1 MEDFK
6 SNRYLDVVAQSEVT
20 SIDEVVEGRVQ
31 EILSEHFAENNNRDV
46 YRFLLNTVDLTT
58 LSSEDT
64 ETSVAE
70 FTRRVNEFE
79 TNHPELDNVAAICVY
94 PNFASVVRANLDV
107 SEVNVAVVGGN
118 FPSSQA
124 RIEVKVAECTLAVA
138 DGADE
143 VDIVYNLGL
152 DGDECYEELCDE
164 IQEIKDAIGD
174 AHLKVILETGAL
186 KSAANIKRA
195 SILSMYS
202 GADFIK
208 TSTGKIY
215 PGASLEA
222 AYVMCSCI
230 KEYYEKCGRMVGF
243 KVSGGVRT
251 TEEAVKYYT
260 LVKEILGEEWL
271 TNAHFRIGASSLAN
285 NLFASITGTDEKP
298 F

>member
-138 DGADE
+138 DGADA

-174 AHLKVILETGAL
+174 DHQKVILETGAL

-271 TNAHFRIGASSLAN
+271 TNEHFRIGASSLAN